1 MVPAPASA
9 LTDPERIS
17 AVRASG
23 LLDTEPEESFDRFAR
38 LASIVLDVPFSFVT
52 VVDEARSFW
61 KAAVGPDLRVR
72 QNPVD
77 QSFCQFVIATGQPL
91 IVDDTIVD
99 RRTSS
104 LSAVTSLGIRSW
116 AGFPLRD
123 GSGAVIGSLGVGGR
137 EPRRWDERDL
147 TVLATLSEAVNGE
160 IALRNWVSRFE
171 MQAADLARE
180 AERSAE
186 LARTLQET
194 LLPPSLLEVPGCE
207 VAALYLPAGRGEV
220 TGDFYDVFPT
230 GSDSWGVVLGDV
242 SGKGLKAAKVA
253 AWARYT
259 VRASAIHTQ
268 APDSILKELNST
280 LFAYRPHGD
289 EGFVT
294 AVYAAVSREG
304 GGLRVHLAGAGH
316 GPVLVLRSS
325 GELQAVMAR
334 GQLLGVFEE
343 LMVLT
348 VELDLGPGD
357 LLLVHSDGVT
367 EARVGPELFGEQR
380 LAEVVR
386 GCVGCTARQ
395 TAERVIEAVESFA
408 PGERSDD
415 LTVLAL
421 RAGVA

>member
-1 MVPAPASA
+1 MVHTATPA
-9 LTDPERIS
+9 LTDPGRLA
-17 AVRASG
+17 AVRRSG

-38 LASIVLDVPFSFVT
+38 LASVVLDVPFSFVT
-52 VVDEARSFW
+52 VVDEVRSFW
-61 KAAVGPDLRVR
+61 KAAVGPDLRAR
-72 QNPVD
+72 ENPVE

-91 IVDDTIVD
+91 VVEDTTED
-99 RRTSS
+99 ERTRS
-104 LSAVTSLGIRSW
+104 LSAVTVLGIRSW

-123 GSGAVIGSLGVGGR
+123 ASGSVIGSLGVGGR
-137 EPRRWDERDL
+137 EPRRWEERDL

-160 IALRNWVSRFE
+160 ISLREWASRFE
-171 MQAADLARE
+171 SQARDLARE

-230 GSDSWGVVLGDV
+230 GSQSWGVVLGDV
-242 SGKGLKAAKVA
+242 SGKGLQAAKVA

-268 APDSILKELNST
+268 APDKILKELNST

-304 GGLRVHLAGAGH
+304 DGLKVKLAGAGH
-316 GPVLVLRSS
+316 GPVLVRRSS
-325 GELQAVMAR
+325 GALQQVMAR
-334 GQLLGVFEE
+334 GQLLGVFED

-380 LAEVVR
+380 LAEAVS
-386 GCVGCTARQ
+386 GCAGCTALE
-395 TAERVIEAVESFA
+395 TAQRVIEAVESFA
-408 PGERSDD
+408 TGERSDD

-421 RAGVA
+421 RAGVG